1 MRNIF
6 FVISSGSIYRRVIP
20 CIDQIEDKSSILV
33 VVPTEGMY
41 KFFTNYTPF
50 NTIQLKVNPNLI
62 TKKSWYKALSN
73 SIKSKYEYH
82 KLFADITGANI
93 HFFSTGNAIVIFSYL
108 QKLAKKNKLFFY
120 SSYHEINDEKK
131 EQTKKSNV
139 MRRLIKV
146 LLGFDAEVLDECG
159 IIHCS
164 IGDKFFKKNN
174 VTATYKEFDTSIY
187 KKYIK
192 KISKL
197 EGKKVL
203 VLWSDLVAEGRVDEI
218 MFRQQGNKLID
229 ILDEVYPGQ
238 YIIKSHPNMSNLY
251 GRMVCSPSIDSAIPS
266 QFLMGHPWEIVIGDC
281 TAALVF
287 PEEQNLQNVKLIEM
301 LDILQFKDEK
311 VKKDMKQFL
320 ISWNN
325 KLLFPKTFEEFEEMI
340 K

>member
-1 MRNIF
+1 
-6 FVISSGSIYRRVIP
+6 
-20 CIDQIEDKSSILV
+20 
-33 VVPTEGMY
+33 
-41 KFFTNYTPF
+41 
-50 NTIQLKVNPNLI
+50 
-62 TKKSWYKALSN
+62 
-73 SIKSKYEYH
+73 
-82 KLFADITGANI
+82 
-93 HFFSTGNAIVIFSYL
+93 
-108 QKLAKKNKLFFY
+108 
-120 SSYHEINDEKK
+120 
-131 EQTKKSNV
+131 
-139 MRRLIKV
+139 
-146 LLGFDAEVLDECG
+146 
-159 IIHCS
+159 
-164 IGDKFFKKNN
+164 
-174 VTATYKEFDTSIY
+174 
-187 KKYIK
+187 
-192 KISKL
+192 
-197 EGKKVL
+197 
-203 VLWSDLVAEGRVDEI
+203 

-229 ILDEVYPGQ
+229 ILDKLYPGQ